1 MGNLPQF
8 RDIQIPD
15 GVSFFPLAYGWW
27 VLLLTLFLLI
37 IGVRLFIAFW
47 KSRRKYYSLKK
58 LDAISVDNPIQA
70 AMDISELLRR
80 ISLVKYRSSCALSG
94 KDWIDFLNQ
103 HSTIPLSPQNAEFL
117 SFAPF
122 MSLSD
127 SRYTSEDAL
136 ELKTFC
142 KNWIGGNL

>member
-1 MGNLPQF
+1 MGDLPQF

-15 GVSFFPLAYGWW
+15 GVSFFPIAYGWW
-27 VLLLTLFLLI
+27 ILLLAIIFLF
-37 IGVRLFIAFW
+37 IGMKIFIAFW
-47 KSRRKYYSLKK
+47 KSRKKYYSLKK
-58 LDAISVDNPIQA
+58 LDAISTDNPIQA

-80 ISLVKYRSSCALSG
+80 ISLFKYRKSCALSG
-94 KDWIDFLNQ
+94 QEWIDFLNQ
-103 HSTIPLSPQNAEFL
+103 HSNVPLSPQSAEFL

-127 SRYTSEDAL
+127 TRYTPDDVK
-136 ELKTFC
+136 ELKDFC

>member
-1 MGNLPQF
+1 MNNLPEF
-8 RDIQIPD
+8 RDIQLPD
-15 GVSFFPLAYGWW
+15 GVSFFPIAYGWW
-27 VLLLTLFLLI
+27 VLLLASIF
-37 IGVRLFIAFW
+37 LFISVKFFINFW
-47 KSRRKYYSLKK
+47 KSRKKYYSLKK
-58 LDAISVDNPIQA
+58 LEAISTDNPIQA

-94 KDWIDFLNQ
+94 QEWIDFLNQ
-103 HSTIPLSPQNAEFL
+103 HTSAPLSQKNAEFL

-122 MSLSD
+122 MSSSD
-127 SRYTSEDAL
+127 KTYTPQDAE